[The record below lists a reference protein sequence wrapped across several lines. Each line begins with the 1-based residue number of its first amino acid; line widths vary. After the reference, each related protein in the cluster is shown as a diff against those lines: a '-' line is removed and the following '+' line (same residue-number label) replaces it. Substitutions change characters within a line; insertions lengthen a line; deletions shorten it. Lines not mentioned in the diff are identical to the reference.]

1 MRSIRWIILMSL
13 LAAGCAPAASRLPT
27 SQPPRSASPII
38 PAAPTAAIAAAPT
51 ATALPTRTSTPEVTP
66 VPAGPLAPVINNT
79 VWINTEPLTP
89 DQLNGRVVLID
100 FWTFG

>member
-1 MRSIRWIILMSL
+1 MTSI
-13 LAAGCAPAASRLPT
+13 
-27 SQPPRSASPII
+27 
-38 PAAPTAAIAAAPT
+38 
-51 ATALPTRTSTPEVTP
+51 PEVTP
-66 VPAGPLAPVINNT
+66 LPAGPQAPVINNT